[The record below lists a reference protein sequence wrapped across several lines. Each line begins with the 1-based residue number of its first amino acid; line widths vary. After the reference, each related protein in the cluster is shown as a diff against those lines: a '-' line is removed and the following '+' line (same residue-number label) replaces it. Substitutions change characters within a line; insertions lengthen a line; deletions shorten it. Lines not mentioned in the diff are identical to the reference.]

1 MTLAPAVLESI
12 GYAAACCTTL
22 SFVPQVLRVWRT
34 RSAADISA
42 VMYSM
47 FIAGLLLWTV
57 YGAFLSAWPI
67 MIANSITMGLA
78 GAVLWMKYRFG
89 ARSGSPDAR

>member
-1 MTLAPAVLESI
+1 MTPAILEGI
-12 GYAAACCTTL
+12 GYAAASCTTL

-34 RSAADISA
+34 RSAADISTA
-42 VMYSM
+42 MYGM
-47 FIAGLLLWTV
+47 FICGLLLWTV
-57 YGAFLSAWPI
+57 YGAFLAAWPI

-89 ARSGSPDAR
+89 APAH